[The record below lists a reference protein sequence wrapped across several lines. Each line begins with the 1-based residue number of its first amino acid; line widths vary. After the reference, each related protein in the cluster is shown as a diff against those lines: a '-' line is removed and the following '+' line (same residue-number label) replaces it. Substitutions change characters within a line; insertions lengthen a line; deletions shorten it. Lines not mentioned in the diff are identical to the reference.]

1 MNTRRTLLLAS
12 AVTAASAS
20 AAGAA
25 TLTQVPSIAASAA
38 SFAAFTDSSGTF
50 NGAAVAS
57 PATYST
63 STPGSTLTF
72 TSTTGMLQRYSNASY
87 LDNNFTSGT
96 QLIAPCDLYG
106 GTGCSTSATIRI
118 TFSVPTAGFTISAD
132 DFDTVGSHTFT
143 ATAFNG
149 TTSLGSITAS
159 SLADNGQSPAI
170 LAAFSSVPVTSVMVG
185 DPGGSFVLANI
196 GASTGAN
203 AVPEPASLAMLAG
216 GVALLTG
223 FRRRKQA

>member
-12 AVTAASAS
+12 AVMAAGAS
-20 AAGAA
+20 TAGAA
-25 TLTQVPSIAASAA
+25 TLTQVSSIAANAVA
-38 SFAAFTDSSGTF
+38 FAAFSDSAGTSSGAT
-50 NGAAVAS
+50 VAS

-72 TSTTGMLQRYSNASY
+72 TSTTGTLQRYSTANF
-87 LDNNFTSGT
+87 LDNNFANGT

-106 GTGCSTSATIRI
+106 GAGCSTSATIRI

-132 DFDTVGSHTFT
+132 DFDTLGSHTFT

-159 SLADNGQSPAI
+159 SLADNGQPPAI
-170 LAAFSSVPVTSVMVG
+170 LAAFSSVPITSVVVG
-185 DPGGSFVLANI
+185 DLSGSFVLANV
-196 GASTGAN
+196 GASTGPN
-203 AVPEPASLAMLAG
+203 AVPEPASLAVLAG

-223 FRRRKQA
+223 FRRRTQA

>member
-12 AVTAASAS
+12 AVMAAGAS
-20 AAGAA
+20 TAGAA
-25 TLTQVPSIAASAA
+25 TLTQVSSIAANAVASAA
-38 SFAAFTDSSGTF
+38 FSDSAGTSSGAT
-50 NGAAVAS
+50 VAS

-72 TSTTGMLQRYSNASY
+72 TSTTGTLQRYSNASY

-106 GTGCSTSATIRI
+106 GTGCSTSAAIRI

-132 DFDTVGSHTFT
+132 DFDTLASHTFT

-170 LAAFSSVPVTSVMVG
+170 LAAFSSVPVTSVVVS
-185 DPGGSFVLANI
+185 DPGGSFVLANV
-196 GASTGAN
+196 GASTGPN
-203 AVPEPASLAMLAG
+203 AVPEPASLAVLAG

-223 FRRRKQA
+223 FRRRTQA

>member
-12 AVTAASAS
+12 AVLAAGAS
-20 AAGAA
+20 TAGAA
-25 TLTQVPSIAASAA
+25 TLTQVPSIAASAT
-38 SFAAFTDSSGTF
+38 SLAAFTDSAGSLT
-50 NGAAVAS
+50 GATVAS
-57 PATYST
+57 PATYGT

-72 TSTTGMLQRYSNASY
+72 TSSTGTLQRYSTAGI
-87 LDNNFTSGT
+87 LDNNFADGT
-96 QLIAPCDLYG
+96 QFIAPCELYS
-106 GTGCSTSATIRI
+106 GTGCSASAAITI

-132 DFDTVGSHTFT
+132 DFDTLNSHTFT

-170 LAAFSSVPVTSVMVG
+170 LAAFSSVPVTSVVVS

-196 GASTGAN
+196 GTSAAAN
-203 AVPEPASLAMLAG
+203 AVPEPASLAVLAG
-216 GVALLTG
+216 GLALLTG
-223 FRRRKQA
+223 IHRRTQG

>member
-12 AVTAASAS
+12 AVMAAGAS
-20 AAGAA
+20 TAGAA
-25 TLTQVPSIAASAA
+25 TLTQVPSIAANAA
-38 SFAAFTDSSGTF
+38 SFAAFTDPAGFF
-50 NGAAVAS
+50 NGATVAS

-72 TSTTGMLQRYSNASY
+72 TSTTGTLQRYSTANL
-87 LDNNFTSGT
+87 LDNNFANGT
-96 QLIAPCDLYG
+96 QFIAPCDLYG
-106 GTGCSTSATIRI
+106 GAGCSTSAAIRI
-118 TFSVPTAGFTISAD
+118 TFSVPAVGFTISAD
-132 DFDTVGSHTFT
+132 DFDTLGSHTFT

-170 LAAFSSVPVTSVMVG
+170 LAAFSSVPVTSVVVG
-185 DPGGSFVLANI
+185 DPTGNFVLANV
-196 GASTGAN
+196 GASTGPN
-203 AVPEPASLAMLAG
+203 AVPEPASLTVLAG

-223 FRRRKQA
+223 LRRRTQA

>member
-12 AVTAASAS
+12 AVMAASAS
-20 AAGAA
+20 TAGAA
-25 TLTQVPSIAASAA
+25 TLTQVPSIAANAA
-38 SFAAFTDSSGTF
+38 SFAAFTDSAGTF
-50 NGAAVAS
+50 NGVTVAS

-72 TSTTGMLQRYSNASY
+72 TSTTGTLQRYSTANY
-87 LDNNFTSGT
+87 LDNNFANGT
-96 QLIAPCDLYG
+96 QFIAPCDLYG
-106 GTGCSTSATIRI
+106 DAGCSTSATIRI
-118 TFSVPTAGFTISAD
+118 TFSVPAAGFTISAD
-132 DFDTVGSHTFT
+132 DFDTLASHTFT

-170 LAAFSSVPVTSVMVG
+170 LAAFSSVPVTSVVVG
-185 DPGGSFVLANI
+185 DSTGNFVLASI

-216 GVALLTG
+216 SVALLSG
-223 FRRRKQA
+223 FRRRTLA

>member
-12 AVTAASAS
+12 AVMAASAS
-20 AAGAA
+20 TAGAA
-25 TLTQVPSIAASAA
+25 TLTQVPSIAANAA
-38 SFAAFTDSSGTF
+38 SFAAFTDSAGTF
-50 NGAAVAS
+50 NGVTVAS

-72 TSTTGMLQRYSNASY
+72 TSTTGTLQRYSTANY
-87 LDNNFTSGT
+87 LDNNFANGT
-96 QLIAPCDLYG
+96 QFIAPCDLYG
-106 GTGCSTSATIRI
+106 DAGCSTSATIRI
-118 TFSVPTAGFTISAD
+118 TFSVPAAGFTISAD
-132 DFDTVGSHTFT
+132 DFDTLASHTFT

-170 LAAFSSVPVTSVMVG
+170 LAAFSSVPVTSVVVG
-185 DPGGSFVLANI
+185 DSTGDFVLANV
-196 GASTGAN
+196 GASTGPN
-203 AVPEPASLAMLAG
+203 AVPEPASLTVLAG

-223 FRRRKQA
+223 LRRRTQA

>member
-12 AVTAASAS
+12 AVMAASAS
-20 AAGAA
+20 TAGAA
-25 TLTQVPSIAASAA
+25 TLTQVPSIAANAA
-38 SFAAFTDSSGTF
+38 SFAAFTDSAGTF
-50 NGAAVAS
+50 NGVTVAS

-72 TSTTGMLQRYSNASY
+72 TSTTGTLQRYSTANY
-87 LDNNFTSGT
+87 LDNNFANGT
-96 QLIAPCDLYG
+96 QFIAPCDLYG
-106 GTGCSTSATIRI
+106 DAGCSTSATIRI
-118 TFSVPTAGFTISAD
+118 TFSVPAAGFTISAD
-132 DFDTVGSHTFT
+132 DFDTLASHTFT

-170 LAAFSSVPVTSVMVG
+170 LAAFSSVPVTSVVVG
-185 DPGGSFVLANI
+185 DPGGSFVLANV
-196 GASTGAN
+196 GASTGPN
-203 AVPEPASLAMLAG
+203 AVPEPASLTVLAG

-223 FRRRKQA
+223 LRRRTQA

>member
-12 AVTAASAS
+12 AVITTGAS

-25 TLTQVPSIAASAA
+25 TLTQVPSIAANAV
-38 SFAAFTDSSGTF
+38 SFAAFSDSAGSF
-50 NGAAVAS
+50 NGATMAS

-63 STPGSTLTF
+63 FTPGSTLTF
-72 TSTTGMLQRYSNASY
+72 TSTTGTLQRYSTANF
-87 LDNNFTSGT
+87 LDNNFANGT
-96 QLIAPCDLYG
+96 QFIAPCDLYG
-106 GTGCSTSATIRI
+106 GAGCSTSATIRI

-132 DFDTVGSHTFT
+132 DFDTLGSHTFT

-170 LAAFSSVPVTSVMVG
+170 LAAFSSVPVTSVVVG
-185 DPGGSFVLANI
+185 DPGGSFVLANVS
-196 GASTGAN
+196 ASTWPN
-203 AVPEPASLAMLAG
+203 AVPEPASLTVLAG

-223 FRRRKQA
+223 LRRRTQA